1 MQVAAGW
8 RGREVC
14 EKMKNKSMSI
24 LKMTGAAAALVLM
37 FAQPVLADGSFANGT
52 SVNGV
57 AVGGMSNEEAKA
69 KLEQNYGSYKLTIKE
84 RGGKTEEITAA
95 EIGYKVVITNEL
107 QAAIDQQAAGAA
119 GAGAL
124 TIAMPLS
131 CDQTMLANRIA
142 SLNCMSDSV
151 APTVDAHISAWEEGK
166 DFTIVPE
173 VKGESVD
180 KAKVQTAINA
190 AIASGMTEIDLEAL
204 GCYTPIQVTSGDASL
219 KALCAQMNQA
229 KNATITF
236 HIGDATETLSGTE
249 YVSWYTGGENG
260 VITVD
265 RDKAAAYIKALAA
278 KYDTAGT
285 TRTFHT
291 TSGKEVA
298 LTGPYGWKIDQT
310 AETDNLVLMAQTGI
324 NQEREVQFSQQ
335 AASHSDADWGNTYAE
350 VDFGAQHVYMYENGA
365 LTWDAPCVTG
375 NVSKNYTTPEG
386 IYSLTY
392 KQADRVLR
400 GAKRADGT
408 YEYESHVDYWMPFN
422 GGIGFHDASWR
433 SKFGGTIYQYSGSH
447 GCINLPVDKAKLL
460 YEKVYK
466 GMPVLCHN

>member
-1 MQVAAGW
+1 
-8 RGREVC
+8 
-14 EKMKNKSMSI
+14 
-24 LKMTGAAAALVLM
+24 MTGAAAALVLM

-335 AASHSDADWGNTYAE
+335 AARHSDADWGNTYAE

-365 LTWDAPCVTG
+365 
-375 NVSKNYTTPEG
+375 
-386 IYSLTY
+386 
-392 KQADRVLR
+392 
-400 GAKRADGT
+400 
-408 YEYESHVDYWMPFN
+408 
-422 GGIGFHDASWR
+422 
-433 SKFGGTIYQYSGSH
+433 
-447 GCINLPVDKAKLL
+447 
-460 YEKVYK
+460 
-466 GMPVLCHN
+466 

>member
-1 MQVAAGW
+1 
-8 RGREVC
+8 
-14 EKMKNKSMSI
+14 
-24 LKMTGAAAALVLM
+24 
-37 FAQPVLADGSFANGT
+37 
-52 SVNGV
+52 
-57 AVGGMSNEEAKA
+57 
-69 KLEQNYGSYKLTIKE
+69 
-84 RGGKTEEITAA
+84 
-95 EIGYKVVITNEL
+95 
-107 QAAIDQQAAGAA
+107 
-119 GAGAL
+119 
-124 TIAMPLS
+124 
-131 CDQTMLANRIA
+131 
-142 SLNCMSDSV
+142 
-151 APTVDAHISAWEEGK
+151 
-166 DFTIVPE
+166 
-173 VKGESVD
+173 
-180 KAKVQTAINA
+180 
-190 AIASGMTEIDLEAL
+190 
-204 GCYTPIQVTSGDASL
+204 
-219 KALCAQMNQA
+219 MNQA

-265 RDKAAAYIKALAA
+265 RDKAAAYIMTLAA

-392 KQADRVLR
+392 KQTDRVLR

>member
-1 MQVAAGW
+1 
-8 RGREVC
+8 
-14 EKMKNKSMSI
+14 MKNKSMSI

-84 RGGKTEEITAA
+84 RGGRTEEITAA

-142 SLNCMSDSV
+142 SLNCMSDSA

-204 GCYTPIQVTSGDASL
+204 GCYTPIQVTSDDASL

-298 LTGPYGWKIDQT
+298 LTGPYGWKIDQAGEIAALT
-310 AETDNLVLMAQTGI
+310 ELIQSGSAWQDGDSADREPVCSQSAVSRTGG
-324 NQEREVQFSQQ
+324 
-335 AASHSDADWGNTYAE
+335 DWGNTYVQ
-350 VDFGAQHVYMYENGA
+350 VDLGGQHVYMVKDG
-365 LTWDAPCVTG
+365 TVVWDAPCVTG
-375 NVSKNYTTPEG
+375 NVSKDYTTPAG

-392 KQADRVLR
+392 KEKDRILR
-400 GAKRADGT
+400 GKKLDNGK

-422 GGIGFHDASWR
+422 GGIGLHDASWR
-433 SKFGGTIYQYSGSH
+433 SKFGGTIYQTSGSH
-447 GCINLPVDKAKLL
+447 GCVNLPPASAATLYDLL
-460 YEKVYK
+460 YK
-466 GMPVLCHN
+466 GIPVICTP

>member
-1 MQVAAGW
+1 MKILNIFKDVLKVILPICNEYHHTAKWKNCNHEYGKNERKRKEKKEPLRNSYELDLLTIFFRIGLDFFSDSAIIRIQNPYMQAAARW

-142 SLNCMSDSV
+142 SLNCMSDSA

-229 KNATITF
+229 KNAVITF

-298 LTGPYGWKIDQT
+298 LTGPYG
-310 AETDNLVLMAQTGI
+310 
-324 NQEREVQFSQQ
+324 
-335 AASHSDADWGNTYAE
+335 
-350 VDFGAQHVYMYENGA
+350 
-365 LTWDAPCVTG
+365 
-375 NVSKNYTTPEG
+375 
-386 IYSLTY
+386 
-392 KQADRVLR
+392 
-400 GAKRADGT
+400 
-408 YEYESHVDYWMPFN
+408 
-422 GGIGFHDASWR
+422 
-433 SKFGGTIYQYSGSH
+433 
-447 GCINLPVDKAKLL
+447 
-460 YEKVYK
+460 
-466 GMPVLCHN
+466 

>member
-1 MQVAAGW
+1 
-8 RGREVC
+8 
-14 EKMKNKSMSI
+14 MSI

-142 SLNCMSDSV
+142 SLNCMSDSA

-298 LTGPYGWKIDQT
+298 LTGPYGWKIDQAGEIAALT
-310 AETDNLVLMAQTGI
+310 ELIQSGSAWQDGDSADREPVYSQSAVSRTGG
-324 NQEREVQFSQQ
+324 
-335 AASHSDADWGNTYAE
+335 DWGNTYVQ
-350 VDFGAQHVYMYENGA
+350 VDLGGQHVYMVKDG
-365 LTWDAPCVTG
+365 TVVWDAPCVTG
-375 NVSKNYTTPEG
+375 NVSKDYTTPAG

-392 KQADRVLR
+392 KEKDRILR
-400 GAKRADGT
+400 GKKLDNGK

-422 GGIGFHDASWR
+422 GGIGLHDASWR
-433 SKFGGTIYQYSGSH
+433 SKFGGTIYQTSGSH
-447 GCINLPVDKAKLL
+447 GCVNLPPASAATLYDLL
-460 YEKVYK
+460 YK
-466 GMPVLCHN
+466 GIPVICTP